1 MLVKQ
6 VLLLSINLVAMWAIF
21 VKNLLLPQKQNK
33 NKDNNCKN
41 KNKNNKQK
49 WLPSYLNLYDEDLL
63 V

>member
-6 VLLLSINLVAMWAIF
+6 VLLLSIDLVAMWAIF
-21 VKNLLLPQKQNK
+21 VKNLMLPQKQNK

-41 KNKNNKQK
+41 TNTNNKQK
-49 WLPSYLNLYDEDLL
+49 CMPSYLNLYDEDLL